1 MKVSNIL
8 KALWHIET
16 LAPGEVPATG
26 TISRKFTNLKIK
38 NIHKLE
44 HLRSDSLPKEWSK
57 SNLTLKSSSMKPH
70 YGFYGYCFR
79 EHQLIQFQRDNY
91 NVKDEIHNKSMKNCF
106 GFYANFD
113 ESKKYIKDSLF
124 IPHLMLY
131 INLFLNN
138 KSPFKDNFFDSY
150 KEACTYLEDQAASIN
165 GGVLSPEWLEAF
177 TREFNTMF
185 AIPPNAEKNQH
196 YMELTIVDRKSEQK
210 DKFNSFYSEDILRA
224 IQDKSTTVE
233 QFFRRPKRKIDINEN
248 REFIEESLHPL
259 NTPLGRWPSNI
270 AHRASLMQQVAINEF
285 FRSDTRIS
293 SVNGPP
299 GTGKT
304 TLLKDIFAEIVV
316 RKAIALV
323 AFRKKPDKALID
335 SGTKVTIKNRFRFKG
350 SDGETVSRI
359 VYDIDPSI
367 AAHAAVVASSN
378 NTAVENISKDLPKEK
393 EIHSDFIEE
402 MQPLKYARAISK
414 EIAGDE
420 SWGMF
425 SIPLGKGENIK
436 NASNLLTHEKFSFMN
451 SLTKSGGKNENRIK
465 EWEKACDDF
474 NQTYKEVQKLRKSL
488 AKSADKY
495 YKYPIEKNQEFINST
510 DDYWEIANYE
520 SRQQNVLFQTNELN
534 TLRSRLFIKALI
546 VLRHFLSV
554 NHAKIEAALSLL
566 NENRNEI
573 DINNEKG
580 IAAMKAM
587 WNTIHCICPVI
598 STTFASF
605 ASMYR
610 GMPKDFIPNL
620 FIDEAGQATP
630 AQAVGAIWR
639 SRRVMAVGDPLQIE
653 PVQSIEASLLEDIC
667 GYNKVESDVLNIK
680 SSVQSLADRS
690 NPLGTFINEESW
702 IGVPLWV
709 HRRCINPM
717 FSIANKLAYN
727 GKMVL
732 AKDQQSKTNGIGKW
746 LNTQGS
752 VTAKQYV
759 PEQTEALKRTIKESM
774 ASYLRKKLLDSIKAK
789 LDDKS
794 QMKPLL
800 EGILKEQRMD
810 RNWETPKQ
818 QSFDLMHKY
827 FELKNGR
834 NKTQLLEE
842 IDDYIKG
849 DYSYPSVFVITPFS
863 IVKNEIKKEI
873 VPGLFENMKNWLGVN
888 LRNNIGYTSEFNFND
903 MLKTEIEE
911 FETFY
916 KDWVQ
921 NNIGTVHTFQGKE
934 ADIVYF
940 ITGTDATTLS
950 AAEWACK
957 EPNLLNVAVTRAKKE
972 FYLIGDQNLLERFNN
987 YKTIIKEIE
996 EHETETLYL

>member
-16 LAPGEVPATG
+16 LAPGEVPNSS
-26 TISRKFTNLKIK
+26 TISRRYTHQKVKNLHKFENPM
-38 NIHKLE
+38 H
-44 HLRSDSLPKEWSK
+44 DFLPREWSQ
-57 SNLTLKSSSMKPH
+57 SSLKLRNNTMKPH
-70 YGFYGYCFR
+70 YGLYGFCFR
-79 EHQLIQFQRDNY
+79 EHQLMQFQRDTY

-106 GFYANFD
+106 GFFVYFD
-113 ESKKYIKDSLF
+113 ENKKYIKDSLF
-124 IPHLMLY
+124 VPHVMLL
-131 INLFLNN
+131 IKLSL
-138 KSPFKDNFFDSY
+138 KDQSPFKSNFFDSY
-150 KEACTYLEDQAASIN
+150 KEACTYLEDQAANIN
-165 GGVLSPEWLEAF
+165 GGVLSPEWLESF

-196 YMELTIVDRKSEQK
+196 YMELTIVEGKSEPK

-224 IQDKSTTVE
+224 IQEKSTTVE
-233 QFFRRPKRKIDINEN
+233 QFFRKPKRKIDINEN

-259 NTPLGRWPSNI
+259 NTPLGRWPSDI
-270 AHRASLMQQVAINEF
+270 EHRASLMQQVAINEF
-285 FRSDTRIS
+285 FRNDTRIS

-335 SGTKVTIKNRFRFKG
+335 TGTKVTIKNRFN
-350 SDGETVSRI
+350 GESVSRN

-378 NTAVENISKDLPKEK
+378 NTAVENISKDLPKET
-393 EIHSDFIEE
+393 EIHTDFLEE

-414 EIAGDE
+414 EIAGE
-420 SWGMF
+420 ETWGMF

-436 NASNLLTHEKFSFMN
+436 NASSLLIRENFSFMN
-451 SLTKSGGKNENRIK
+451 SLTKTGGKKETRIK

-474 NQTYKEVQKLRKSL
+474 NQAYKEVQKLRKAL

-495 YKYPIEKNQEFINST
+495 SKHPIEDQDFFTST
-510 DDYWEIANYE
+510 DEYWEIANYE

-554 NHAKIEAALSLL
+554 NHTKIEAALSLL

-580 IAAMKAM
+580 INAMKAM
-587 WNTIHCICPVI
+587 WNTVHCICPVV

-667 GYNKVESDVLNIK
+667 RINKVESDVLNIK

-690 NPLGTFINEESW
+690 NALGTFINEDNW
-702 IGVPLWV
+702 IGIPLWV

-732 AKDQQSKTNGIGKW
+732 AENKKSKSNGIGKW

-752 VTAKQYV
+752 VKAKQYV
-759 PEQTEALKRTIKESM
+759 PEQTDTLIGTINESM
-774 ASYLRKKLLDSIKAK
+774 AKYLRKKLLDSIKNK
-789 LDDKS
+789 LDDMS

-800 EGILKEQRMD
+800 EGILNKQRMEPT
-810 RNWETPKQ
+810 WEALKQ
-818 QSFDLMHKY
+818 QSYALMRKY
-827 FELKNGR
+827 AELKNGR
-834 NKTQLLEE
+834 NNAQLLKE
-842 IDDYIKG
+842 IDDYLKG

-873 VPGLFENMKNWLGVN
+873 VPGLFKKMKDWLGAD
-888 LRNNIGYTSEFNFND
+888 LKSNIGLTSEFNFKD

-940 ITGTDATTLS
+940 VTGTDATTLS

-972 FYLIGDQNLLERFNN
+972 FYLIGDKNLLERFNN
-987 YKTIIKEIE
+987 YKTIIEEIE
-996 EHETETLYL
+996 EHETEARYY